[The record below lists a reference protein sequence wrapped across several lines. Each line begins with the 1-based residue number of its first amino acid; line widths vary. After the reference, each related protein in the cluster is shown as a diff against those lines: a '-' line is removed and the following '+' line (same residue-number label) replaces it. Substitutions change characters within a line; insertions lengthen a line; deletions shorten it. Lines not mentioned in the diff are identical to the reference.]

1 MSTKVTVGSKAY
13 SFTDQALG
21 ISIVKGE
28 IAELSA
34 KQMTSKK
41 IVVALNGGHL
51 RIVQDG
57 ETVKKYNDADV
68 AALDDKLLKLLAS
81 GKKVSKVAK
90 DFTLEEAK
98 LIAAKH
104 ETQVEDSDTVETIFE
119 AIAEDTEDPKGE

>member
-1 MSTKVTVGSKAY
+1 MTKVTVGSKAY

-41 IVVALNGGHL
+41 VVVALNGGHL
-51 RIVQDG
+51 RIVQEG

-68 AALDDKLLKLLAS
+68 KALDEKLLKLLAS
-81 GKKVSKVAK
+81 GKKVAKVAK

-104 ETQVEDSDTVETIFE
+104 EIQVEDSDTVETICE
-119 AIAEDTEDPKGE
+119 AIAEDTKGEE

>member
-28 IAELSA
+28 VAELSA

-57 ETVKKYNDADV
+57 EIVKKYNTADV
-68 AALDDKLLKLLAS
+68 EALDAKLLKLLAS
-81 GKKVSKVAK
+81 GKKVAKVAK

-104 ETQVEDSDTVETIFE
+104 EIQVEDSDTVETIFE
-119 AIAEDTEDPKGE
+119 AIAEDTKSE

>member
-1 MSTKVTVGSKAY
+1 MSTKVTIGSKAY

-28 IAELSA
+28 VVELSA
-34 KQMTSKK
+34 KQLTSKK

-51 RIVQDG
+51 RIVQEG
-57 ETVKKYNDADV
+57 ENIKKYNTADV
-68 AALDDKLLKLLAS
+68 EALDAKLLKLLAS
-81 GKKVSKVAK
+81 GKTVSKVAK

-104 ETQVEDSDTVETIFE
+104 EIQVEDSDTVETIFE
-119 AIAEDTEDPKGE
+119 AIAEDTKSEE

>member
-1 MSTKVTVGSKAY
+1 MTKVTVGSKAY

-41 IVVALNGGHL
+41 VVVALNGGHL
-51 RIVQDG
+51 RIVHDG

-68 AALDDKLLKLLAS
+68 KSLDEKLLKLLAS
-81 GKKVSKVAK
+81 GKKVAKVAK

-104 ETQVEDSDTVETIFE
+104 EIQVEDSDTVETIFE
-119 AIAEDTEDPKGE
+119 PIAEDTKGEE

>member
-1 MSTKVTVGSKAY
+1 MTKVTVGSKAY

-41 IVVALNGGHL
+41 VVVALNGGHL
-51 RIVQDG
+51 RIVQEG

-68 AALDDKLLKLLAS
+68 KALDEKLLKLLAS
-81 GKKVSKVAK
+81 GKKVAKVAK

-104 ETQVEDSDTVETIFE
+104 EIQVEDSDTVETIFE
-119 AIAEDTEDPKGE
+119 AIAEDTKSE

>member
-1 MSTKVTVGSKAY
+1 MSTKVTVGNKAY

-28 IAELSA
+28 VVELSA

-57 ETVKKYNDADV
+57 ETVKKYNTADV
-68 AALDDKLLKLLAS
+68 EALDAKLIKLLAS
-81 GKKVSKVAK
+81 GKKVAKVAK

-104 ETQVEDSDTVETIFE
+104 EIQVEDSDTVETIFE
-119 AIAEDTEDPKGE
+119 AIAEDTKSE

>member
-1 MSTKVTVGSKAY
+1 MTKVTVGSKAY

-41 IVVALNGGHL
+41 VVVALNGGHL

-68 AALDDKLLKLLAS
+68 KSLDEKLLKLLAS
-81 GKKVSKVAK
+81 GKKVAKVAN

-104 ETQVEDSDTVETIFE
+104 EIQVEDSDTVETIFE
-119 AIAEDTEDPKGE
+119 AIAEDTKSE

>member
-1 MSTKVTVGSKAY
+1 MSTKVTIGSKAY

-28 IAELSA
+28 VVELSA
-34 KQMTSKK
+34 KQLTSKK

-51 RIVQDG
+51 RIVQEG
-57 ETVKKYNDADV
+57 ENIKKYNTADV
-68 AALDDKLLKLLAS
+68 EALDAKLLKLLAS

-104 ETQVEDSDTVETIFE
+104 EIQVEDSDTVETIFE
-119 AIAEDTEDPKGE
+119 AIAEDTKSEE

>member
-57 ETVKKYNDADV
+57 ETVKKYNTADV
-68 AALDDKLLKLLAS
+68 EALDAKLLKLLAS
-81 GKKVSKVAK
+81 GKKVAKVAK

-104 ETQVEDSDTVETIFE
+104 EIQVEDSDTVETIFE
-119 AIAEDTEDPKGE
+119 AIAEDTKSE

>member
-68 AALDDKLLKLLAS
+68 AALDEKLLKLLAS

-104 ETQVEDSDTVETIFE
+104 EIQVEDSDTVETIFE

>member
-28 IAELSA
+28 VAELSA

-51 RIVQDG
+51 RIVQEG
-57 ETVKKYNDADV
+57 ENVKKYNTADV
-68 AALDDKLLKLLAS
+68 EALDAKLLKLLAS
-81 GKKVSKVAK
+81 GKKVAKVAK

-104 ETQVEDSDTVETIFE
+104 EIQVEDSDTVETIFE
-119 AIAEDTEDPKGE
+119 AIAEDTKSE

>member
-1 MSTKVTVGSKAY
+1 MSTKVTVGNKAY

-28 IAELSA
+28 VVELSA

-57 ETVKKYNDADV
+57 ETVKKYNTADV
-68 AALDDKLLKLLAS
+68 EALDAKLLKLLSS
-81 GKKVSKVAK
+81 GKKVAKVAK

-104 ETQVEDSDTVETIFE
+104 EIQVEDSDTVETIFE
-119 AIAEDTEDPKGE
+119 AIAEDTKSE

>member
-1 MSTKVTVGSKAY
+1 MTKVTVGSKAY

-41 IVVALNGGHL
+41 VVVALNGGHL
-51 RIVQDG
+51 RIVQDE
-57 ETVKKYNDADV
+57 ETVKKYDSAAV
-68 AALDDKLLKLLAS
+68 EALDEKLLKLLAS

-104 ETQVEDSDTVETIFE
+104 EIQVEDSDTVETIFE

>member
-1 MSTKVTVGSKAY
+1 MTKVTVGSKAY

-21 ISIVKGE
+21 ISIVRGE

-41 IVVALNGGHL
+41 VVVALNGGHL
-51 RIVQDG
+51 RIVQEG

-68 AALDDKLLKLLAS
+68 KALDEKLLKLLAS
-81 GKKVSKVAK
+81 GKKVAKVAK

-104 ETQVEDSDTVETIFE
+104 EIQVEDSDTVETIFE
-119 AIAEDTEDPKGE
+119 AIAEDTKSE

>member
-1 MSTKVTVGSKAY
+1 MTKVTVGSKAY

-41 IVVALNGGHL
+41 VVVALNGGHL

-68 AALDDKLLKLLAS
+68 NALDEKLLKLLAS
-81 GKKVSKVAK
+81 GKKVAKVAK

-104 ETQVEDSDTVETIFE
+104 EIQVEDSDTVETIFE
-119 AIAEDTEDPKGE
+119 AIAEDTKGEE

>member
-28 IAELSA
+28 VAELSA

-57 ETVKKYNDADV
+57 ETVKKYNTVDV
-68 AALDDKLLKLLAS
+68 EALDAKLLKLLAS

-104 ETQVEDSDTVETIFE
+104 EIQVEDSDTVETIFE
-119 AIAEDTEDPKGE
+119 AIAEDTKSE

>member
-28 IAELSA
+28 VVELSA
-34 KQMTSKK
+34 KQVTSKK
-41 IVVALNGGHL
+41 IMVALNGGHL
-51 RIVQDG
+51 RIVQEG
-57 ETVKKYNDADV
+57 ENVKKYNTADV
-68 AALDDKLLKLLAS
+68 EALDAKLLKLLAS

-104 ETQVEDSDTVETIFE
+104 EIQVEDSDTVETIFE
-119 AIAEDTEDPKGE
+119 AIAEDTKSEE

>member
-1 MSTKVTVGSKAY
+1 MTKVTVGSKAY

-41 IVVALNGGHL
+41 VVVALNGGHL
-51 RIVQDG
+51 RVVQDG
-57 ETVKKYNDADV
+57 ETVKKYDSAAV
-68 AALDDKLLKLLAS
+68 EALDEKLLKLLAS

-104 ETQVEDSDTVETIFE
+104 EIQVEDSDTVETIFE
-119 AIAEDTEDPKGE
+119 AIAEDTKDPKGE

>member
-1 MSTKVTVGSKAY
+1 MTKVTVGSKAY

-41 IVVALNGGHL
+41 VVVALNGGHL

-57 ETVKKYNDADV
+57 ETVKKYDSAAV
-68 AALDDKLLKLLAS
+68 EALDEKLLKLLAS

-104 ETQVEDSDTVETIFE
+104 EIQVEDSDTVETIFE
-119 AIAEDTEDPKGE
+119 AIAEDTKSE

>member
-1 MSTKVTVGSKAY
+1 MSTKVAVGSKAY

-28 IAELSA
+28 VVELSA

-57 ETVKKYNDADV
+57 ETVKKYNTADV
-68 AALDDKLLKLLAS
+68 EALDAKLLKLLAS

-104 ETQVEDSDTVETIFE
+104 EIQVEDSDTVETIFE
-119 AIAEDTEDPKGE
+119 AIAEDTKSE

>member
-28 IAELSA
+28 VAELSA

-57 ETVKKYNDADV
+57 ETVKKYNPADV
-68 AALDDKLLKLLAS
+68 EALDAKLLKLLAS
-81 GKKVSKVAK
+81 GKKVTKVAK

-104 ETQVEDSDTVETIFE
+104 EIQVEDSDTVETIFE
-119 AIAEDTEDPKGE
+119 AIAEDTKSEE

>member
-1 MSTKVTVGSKAY
+1 MTKVTVGSKAY

-41 IVVALNGGHL
+41 VVVALNGGHL
-51 RIVQDG
+51 RVVQDG
-57 ETVKKYNDADV
+57 ETVKKYDSAAV
-68 AALDDKLLKLLAS
+68 EALDEKLLKLLAS

-104 ETQVEDSDTVETIFE
+104 EIQVEDSDTVETIYE

>member
-1 MSTKVTVGSKAY
+1 MSTKVTVGNKAY

-28 IAELSA
+28 VAELSA

-57 ETVKKYNDADV
+57 ETVKKYNTADV
-68 AALDDKLLKLLAS
+68 EALDAKLLKLLAS
-81 GKKVSKVAK
+81 GKKVAKVAK

-104 ETQVEDSDTVETIFE
+104 EIQVEDSDTVETIFE
-119 AIAEDTEDPKGE
+119 AIAEDTKSE

>member
-1 MSTKVTVGSKAY
+1 MTKVTVGSKAY

-21 ISIVKGE
+21 ISIVRGE

-34 KQMTSKK
+34 KQLSSKK
-41 IVVALNGGHL
+41 VVVALNGGHL

-68 AALDDKLLKLLAS
+68 KALDEKLLKLLAS
-81 GKKVSKVAK
+81 GKKVAKVAK

-104 ETQVEDSDTVETIFE
+104 EIQVEDSDTVETIFE
-119 AIAEDTEDPKGE
+119 AIAEDTKSE

>member
-1 MSTKVTVGSKAY
+1 MTKVTVGSKAY

-41 IVVALNGGHL
+41 VVVALNGGHL

-57 ETVKKYNDADV
+57 ETVKKYNTADV
-68 AALDDKLLKLLAS
+68 EALDAKLLKLLAS
-81 GKKVSKVAK
+81 GKKVAKVAK

-104 ETQVEDSDTVETIFE
+104 EIQVEDSDTVETIFE
-119 AIAEDTEDPKGE
+119 AIAEDTKSE

>member
-1 MSTKVTVGSKAY
+1 MSTKVTVGNKAY

-57 ETVKKYNDADV
+57 ETVKKYNTADV
-68 AALDDKLLKLLAS
+68 EALDAKLLKLLAS
-81 GKKVSKVAK
+81 GKKVAKVAK

-104 ETQVEDSDTVETIFE
+104 EIQVEDSDTVETIFE
-119 AIAEDTEDPKGE
+119 AIAEDTKSE

>member
-28 IAELSA
+28 VVELSA
-34 KQMTSKK
+34 KQVTSKK

-51 RIVQDG
+51 RIVQEG
-57 ETVKKYNDADV
+57 ENIKKYNTADV
-68 AALDDKLLKLLAS
+68 EALDAKLLKLLAS

-104 ETQVEDSDTVETIFE
+104 EIQVEDSDTVETIFE
-119 AIAEDTEDPKGE
+119 AIAEDTKSEE

>member
-1 MSTKVTVGSKAY
+1 MSTKVTVGGKAY

-28 IAELSA
+28 VVELSA

-57 ETVKKYNDADV
+57 ETVKKYDTADV
-68 AALDDKLLKLLAS
+68 EALDAKLLKLLAS

-104 ETQVEDSDTVETIFE
+104 EIQVEDSDTVETIFE
-119 AIAEDTEDPKGE
+119 AIAEDTKSE

>member
-1 MSTKVTVGSKAY
+1 MTKVTVGSKAY

-41 IVVALNGGHL
+41 VVVALNGGHL
-51 RIVQDG
+51 RIVQEG
-57 ETVKKYNDADV
+57 ETVKNNDADV
-68 AALDDKLLKLLAS
+68 KVLDEKLLKLLAS
-81 GKKVSKVAK
+81 GKKVAKVAK

-104 ETQVEDSDTVETIFE
+104 EIQVEDSDTVETIFE
-119 AIAEDTEDPKGE
+119 AIAEDTKGEE

>member
-1 MSTKVTVGSKAY
+1 MTKVTVGSKAY

-51 RIVQDG
+51 RIVQEG

-68 AALDDKLLKLLAS
+68 KALDEKLLKLLAS
-81 GKKVSKVAK
+81 GKKVAKVAK

-104 ETQVEDSDTVETIFE
+104 EIQVEDSDTVETIFE
-119 AIAEDTEDPKGE
+119 AIAEDTKSE

>member
-104 ETQVEDSDTVETIFE
+104 EIQVEDSDTVETIFE
-119 AIAEDTEDPKGE
+119 AIAEDTKSE

>member
-1 MSTKVTVGSKAY
+1 MTKVTVGSKAY

-41 IVVALNGGHL
+41 VVVALNGGHL
-51 RIVQDG
+51 RVVQDG
-57 ETVKKYNDADV
+57 ETVKKYDSAAV
-68 AALDDKLLKLLAS
+68 EALDEKLLKLLAS

-104 ETQVEDSDTVETIFE
+104 EIQVEDSDTVETIFE
-119 AIAEDTEDPKGE
+119 AIAEDTKSE

>member
-1 MSTKVTVGSKAY
+1 MTKVTVGSKAY

-41 IVVALNGGHL
+41 VVVALNGGHL

-57 ETVKKYNDADV
+57 ETVKKYDSAAV
-68 AALDDKLLKLLAS
+68 EALDEKLLKLLAS

-104 ETQVEDSDTVETIFE
+104 EIQVEDSDTVETIFE
-119 AIAEDTEDPKGE
+119 AIAEDTEDPKSE

>member
-28 IAELSA
+28 VVELSA

-57 ETVKKYNDADV
+57 ETVKKYNPADV
-68 AALDDKLLKLLAS
+68 EALDAKLLKLLAS

-104 ETQVEDSDTVETIFE
+104 EIQVEDSDTVETIFE
-119 AIAEDTEDPKGE
+119 AIDEDTKSE

>member
-1 MSTKVTVGSKAY
+1 MTKVTVGSKAY

-41 IVVALNGGHL
+41 VVVALNGGHL

-68 AALDDKLLKLLAS
+68 KALDEKLLKLLAS
-81 GKKVSKVAK
+81 GKKVAKVAK

-104 ETQVEDSDTVETIFE
+104 EIQVEDSDTVETIFE
-119 AIAEDTEDPKGE
+119 AIAEDTKSE

>member
-28 IAELSA
+28 VAELSA

-57 ETVKKYNDADV
+57 ETVKKYNTADV
-68 AALDDKLLKLLAS
+68 EALDAKLIKLLAS
-81 GKKVSKVAK
+81 GKKVAKVAK

-104 ETQVEDSDTVETIFE
+104 EIQVEDSDTVETIFE
-119 AIAEDTEDPKGE
+119 AIAEDTKSE

>member
-1 MSTKVTVGSKAY
+1 MTKVTVGSKAY

-41 IVVALNGGHL
+41 VVVALNGGHL
-51 RIVQDG
+51 RIVHDG

-68 AALDDKLLKLLAS
+68 KALDEKLLKLLAS
-81 GKKVSKVAK
+81 GKKVAKVAK

-98 LIAAKH
+98 LIASKH
-104 ETQVEDSDTVETIFE
+104 EIQVEDSDTVETIFE
-119 AIAEDTEDPKGE
+119 AIAEDTKSE

>member
-21 ISIVKGE
+21 ISLVKGE
-28 IAELSA
+28 VVELSA

-57 ETVKKYNDADV
+57 ETVKKYNPADV
-68 AALDDKLLKLLAS
+68 EALDAKLLKLLAS
-81 GKKVSKVAK
+81 GKKVTKVAK

-104 ETQVEDSDTVETIFE
+104 EIQVEDSDTVETIFE
-119 AIAEDTEDPKGE
+119 AIAEDTKSE

>member
-68 AALDDKLLKLLAS
+68 AALDDKLLELLAS

-104 ETQVEDSDTVETIFE
+104 EIQVEDSDTVETIFE
-119 AIAEDTEDPKGE
+119 AIAEDTKSE

>member
-21 ISIVKGE
+21 ISIVRGE
-28 IAELSA
+28 VVELSA

-41 IVVALNGGHL
+41 VITALNGGHL

-57 ETVKKYNDADV
+57 ETVKKYNASDV
-68 AALDDKLLKLLAS
+68 EALDAKLTKALAS
-81 GKKVSKVAK
+81 GKKVTKIAK

-104 ETQVEDSDTVETIFE
+104 EIQVEDSDTVETIFE
-119 AIAEDTEDPKGE
+119 AIAEDTKSE